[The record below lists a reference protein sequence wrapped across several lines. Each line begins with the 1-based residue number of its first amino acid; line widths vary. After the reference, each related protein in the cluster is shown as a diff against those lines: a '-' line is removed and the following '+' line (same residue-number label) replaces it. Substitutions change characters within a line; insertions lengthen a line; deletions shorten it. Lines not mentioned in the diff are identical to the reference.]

1 MRRGSVAGFVAC
13 VAGGVAGFVACVE
26 ACVICCMH
34 SRARGLSKASASR
47 KQPVA
52 THGGF
57 RRGAGGAKRWLVIGR
72 RKYRIHEMLGLPPSA
87 PREHVRTAYLEA
99 LLREHPDHNIED
111 PQASTSRL
119 IALNDAWQCYRQAHR
134 DDDAVDSE
142 GFTAFGVGCS
152 FSDGPEERTQRVAL
166 MEEASRRR
174 GLAVGHVAH
183 EELASGLAPNHL
195 DRRSANGIE
204 KAVDAIFID
213 CLHRSSALAAW
224 WRSRTNGSHIEDPQ
238 PHTGLRSVSH

>member
-1 MRRGSVAGFVAC
+1 MPRAGVVARATRVWSVALCAILFLC
-13 VAGGVAGFVACVE
+13 RQSAGGA
-26 ACVICCMH
+26 M
-34 SRARGLSKASASR
+34 L
-47 KQPVA
+47 
-52 THGGF
+52 

-152 FSDGPEERTQRVAL
+152 FSDGPEERT
-166 MEEASRRR
+166 
-174 GLAVGHVAH
+174 
-183 EELASGLAPNHL
+183 
-195 DRRSANGIE
+195 
-204 KAVDAIFID
+204 
-213 CLHRSSALAAW
+213 
-224 WRSRTNGSHIEDPQ
+224 
-238 PHTGLRSVSH
+238 